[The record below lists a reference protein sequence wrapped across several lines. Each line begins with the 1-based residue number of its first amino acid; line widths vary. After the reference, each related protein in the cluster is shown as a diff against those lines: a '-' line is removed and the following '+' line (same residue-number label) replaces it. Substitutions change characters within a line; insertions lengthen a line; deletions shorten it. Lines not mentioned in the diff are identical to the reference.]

1 MGYDYYAL
9 GQGLELESGDSFP
22 PSDLEMMEKIVPMFV
37 NEDKFSVY
45 CLTVSG
51 HLTYTLDTNA
61 MSVRH
66 WDAVEDLPYSQEVRC
81 YLACQLE
88 LEKIQELYEEGAIDR
103 GYVRR
108 LRDNVVLMQ
117 LDVDDRL

>member
-1 MGYDYYAL
+1 MSTT
-9 GQGLELESGDSFP
+9 LEVA
-22 PSDLEMMEKIVPMFV
+22 SDI
-37 NEDKFSVY
+37 
-45 CLTVSG
+45 T
-51 HLTYTLDTNA
+51 A
-61 MSVRH
+61 VR
-66 WDAVEDLPYSQEVRC
+66 R
-81 YLACQLE
+81 LACQLE